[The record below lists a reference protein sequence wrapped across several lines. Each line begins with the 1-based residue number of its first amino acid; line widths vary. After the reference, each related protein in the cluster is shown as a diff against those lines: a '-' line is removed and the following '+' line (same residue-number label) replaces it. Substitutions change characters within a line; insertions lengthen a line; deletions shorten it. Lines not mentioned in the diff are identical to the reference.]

1 MKDGSIMAGHD
12 YSGWPGV
19 GKSVRELLGT
29 PDKVEN
35 DCWFVKIKK

>member
-12 YSGWPGV
+12 YNSWAGV
-19 GKSVRELLGT
+19 KEAVDGAFDK